1 MATRR
6 SIGWRDL
13 GVILARSLDEWTKHK
28 APRLGASL
36 SFYTLL
42 SIAPLLM
49 VLVFGIALVIG
60 PEAAQ
65 KSLIE
70 QVQILAGRQGAA
82 AAEFLLQGTRS
93 TGHGVVATVAGLV
106 TLLFGASGVMIE
118 LRDALNIIWD
128 VCTPELKG
136 LKEVYGF
143 LKERLFSFA
152 IVLAMGFVL
161 LLSLAV
167 SAAISALGT
176 LSATTLPAHVAVL
189 HVVSS
194 IASFCVVTGLFAA
207 IYKFV
212 PDVKIEWEDVVLG
225 AAVTSMLFTL
235 GKLAIGIYLGTAA
248 FGSMYGAAGSIVLFI
263 VWVYYSAQIFFFGA
277 EFTKLF
283 SQRYGSQSPAPPL
296 ASKSADALFLT

>member
-1 MATRR
+1 T
-6 SIGWRDL
+6 
-13 GVILARSLDEWTKHK
+13 
-28 APRLGASL
+28 
-36 SFYTLL
+36 
-42 SIAPLLM
+42 
-49 VLVFGIALVIG
+49 
-60 PEAAQ
+60 
-65 KSLIE
+65 
-70 QVQILAGRQGAA
+70 
-82 AAEFLLQGTRS
+82 
-93 TGHGVVATVAGLV
+93 VVGLV

-128 VCTPELKG
+128 VSTPELKG

-161 LLSLAV
+161 LVSLAV

-176 LSATTLPAHVAVL
+176 LSATTLPGHVAVL

-212 PDVKIEWEDVVLG
+212 PDAKIEWEDVILG

-263 VWVYYSAQIFFFGA
+263 
-277 EFTKLF
+277 
-283 SQRYGSQSPAPPL
+283 
-296 ASKSADALFLT
+296 